1 MAMELGMVGLGRM
14 GAGMSR
20 RLHRAAVRVVGYDP
34 DLEARARLTQ
44 ERIETVD
51 HLKTLVAALA
61 PPRIVWLMVPAG
73 EPVDQVLEELVS
85 LLAPGDLIVEGGN
98 SYYRDTLRRAEKL
111 RARGL
116 LLVDVGVSGGLWG
129 EREGYGLMVGGPSE
143 AIERL
148 RPILERLAPGAD
160 RGWVHAGPTG
170 AGHFVK
176 MVHNG
181 IEYALMQAYAE
192 GFALLKAKA
201 PFQLDL
207 AAIAEAW
214 RHGTIIRSFLLD
226 LIAALLHKEATLA
239 NIAPVVADSGEGRW
253 TVQEAV
259 ELGVPVDTIAA
270 ALFRRFTS
278 QDPERYSDR
287 LLAAL
292 RHAFGGHSVQ
302 RTTS

>member
-1 MAMELGMVGLGRM
+1 MMELGMIGLGRM

-20 RLHRAAVRVVGYDP
+20 RLHRAGVRVVGYDP
-34 DLEARARLTQ
+34 NPEARARLAQ
-44 ERIETVD
+44 DGIETVD
-51 HLKTLVAALA
+51 RLEALVAALK
-61 PPRIVWLMVPAG
+61 PSRTVWLMVPAG
-73 EPVDQVLEELVS
+73 DPVDQVLAQLAP
-85 LLAPGDLIVEGGN
+85 LLAAGDLIVEGGN
-98 SYYRDTLRRAEKL
+98 SYYRDTLRRAETL
-111 RARGL
+111 QARGL
-116 LLVDVGVSGGLWG
+116 LFADVGVSGGLWG
-129 EREGYGLMVGGPSE
+129 EREGYGLMAGGPPE

-148 RPILERLAPGAD
+148 RPILERLAPGPD
-160 RGWVHAGPTG
+160 RGWVHAGPVG

-226 LIAALLHKEATLA
+226 LIAGVLREDAALAE
-239 NIAPVVADSGEGRW
+239 IAPVVADSGEGRW

-259 ELGVPVDTIAA
+259 DLGVPVDTIAA
-270 ALFRRFTS
+270 ALFRRFAS
-278 QDPERYSDR
+278 QDPERYGDR

-292 RHAFGGHSVQ
+292 RHAFGGHPVQ
-302 RTTS
+302 RAAS